1 LIWCPIV
8 VALLLRPARCLTP
21 IPALYAKKCCPEERK
36 ISDPI
41 LLMET
46 RTRSRRRRRRARL
59 LRRRPQIVLAT
70 SGMKKTNI
78 VLPSF
83 LPSFQGQHHSN
94 WQRPRGPENGSGEQE
109 ASKVLEGRKG
119 NVLEGRRKGNV
130 FIFAASG
137 AISRSTLSA
146 TLNPNEFR
154 SNGKFSREEGRRRN
168 SESPGEPF
176 RICKQ
181 VPRGW

>member
-1 LIWCPIV
+1 
-8 VALLLRPARCLTP
+8 
-21 IPALYAKKCCPEERK
+21 
-36 ISDPI
+36 
-41 LLMET
+41 
-46 RTRSRRRRRRARL
+46 
-59 LRRRPQIVLAT
+59 VLAT
-70 SGMKKTNI
+70 SGMKKANI
-78 VLPSF
+78 VLHSF
-83 LPSFQGQHHSN
+83 KGPHHSN
-94 WQRPRGPENGSGEQE
+94 WQRPRRRESGAREQE

-119 NVLEGRRKGNV
+119 NVLEGRKGNV